1 MPKSVAKS
9 QFFMFLAL
17 IVGLLFIGFIASQFV
32 KNATQKE
39 SVTSETQAYPLV
51 FFGERGKIRQAI
63 ESYNENKGRSEAFF
77 YKYLQKYFPK
87 QVYTDLA
94 LPIGKAYYYPDFT
107 LISEKHQLYVDIEID
122 EPYNFKGYPTHI
134 KGSDDK
140 RNTYFVQC
148 GWVVIRFAEEQIAR
162 QPLQCCKFIAQ
173 TLNQI
178 SRDKCFLKEDLQPIP
193 DLSLRPKI
201 WDSRKAKQMALNKTR
216 DYYANIFR

>member
-1 MPKSVAKS
+1 
-9 QFFMFLAL
+9 MFLAL
-17 IVGLLFIGFIASQFV
+17 IVALLFIGFIASQHIQIS
-32 KNATQKE
+32 TQKQ
-39 SVTSETQAYPLV
+39 SFATETQTYPLV
-51 FFGERGKIRQAI
+51 FLAKKGKIRQPI

-87 QVYTDLA
+87 QVYTDMA
-94 LPIGKAYYYPDFT
+94 LPISKAYYYPDFT
-107 LISEKHQLYVDIEID
+107 LISKKHQLYVDIEID
-122 EPYNFKGYPTHI
+122 EPYNFKGYPTHS

-140 RNTYFVQC
+140 RNDYFVQC

-178 SRDKCFLKEDLQPIP
+178 SRDKYFLKEDLQLIP

-201 WDSRKAKQMALNKTR
+201 WDSHKAEQMALNKSR